1 MRARFDW
8 ALPFFD
14 AEGAGGGA
22 SGGGNTSGAPAGGGD
37 GKGGGGDSATPDLVK
52 AAAAGNPAPDGQ
64 GGSQNGGTPPAGAP
78 AAYWPEGLPEVL
90 NGFKGANDRET
101 IEKLAGHLKD
111 APRAP
116 AKPDDY
122 KLALPEAFTK
132 RFGDLSKD
140 EVLPIWRQVAH
151 KNGLNEA
158 QFNGAIAELYAELS
172 TNGLLDEPIDV
183 MAELDKLA
191 PKHGDPVQRKA
202 QASARI
208 NGVANN
214 INGLV
219 SRQVLSRAEGNIVMA
234 LAARAEGVV
243 TLEKLFKIMGEH
255 GLQGGGQGG
264 DQMTEHERGM
274 RAMFPSMT
282 KAS

>member
-1 MRARFDW
+1 
-8 ALPFFD
+8 LPVFN
-14 AEGAGGGA
+14 AEGVGGGGA
-22 SGGGNTSGAPAGGGD
+22 PGGAGAPVGGGTQEGGSAG
-37 GKGGGGDSATPDLVK
+37 PDLVK
-52 AAAAGNPAPDGQ
+52 AAADAGAGEQSGSESGGSGQ
-64 GGSQNGGTPPAGAP
+64 GAAA
-78 AAYWPEGLPEVL
+78 AAYWPEGLPETL
-90 NGFKGANDRET
+90 NTFKGANDRET
-101 IEKLAGHLKD
+101 IEKLAGHLRD
-111 APRAP
+111 VPEPP

-140 EVLPIWRQVAH
+140 AVLPIWRQVAH

-158 QFNGAIAELYAELS
+158 QFNGAIAELYSELS
-172 TNGLLDEPIDV
+172 TQGLLDEPIDV

-208 NGVANN
+208 NGVAGN

-219 SRQVLSRAEGNIVMA
+219 ARGTLTRSEGNIVLA
-234 LAARAEGVV
+234 LAATAEGVM
-243 TLEKLFKIMGEH
+243 TLEKLFKSMGEH
-255 GLQGGGQGG
+255 GLQGGGQPTPQIS
-264 DQMTEHERGM
+264 DHERGM
-274 RAMFPSMT
+274 RALFPSMH